1 LLLPIFSI
9 AISFFAIRLTSV
21 ELWGEFVSVMIIVQF
36 VAHLASW
43 GNKDYLLREFSRFP
57 GRIAENWQISL
68 LTRLVLLCG
77 LCLIMVLLGYSWLR
91 VSLMILWTAGIVIV
105 QSYESLVLYRKAFL
119 FSLWVETG
127 AIFLLIIGVVS
138 VGANNTIDKLLL
150 LFAVIQILK
159 AVIYVGRFREIL
171 SEFSIRIDLQ
181 YFRLAFPFFLLGFSG
196 LLASRIDLYAVSY
209 YMEERDVARYQVFIN
224 LMLYLQSVS
233 AFIVTPY
240 VKNIYRMENQTISK
254 ISRRLF
260 VFGIVILIPALI
272 IVYWLLITLYDIRFS
287 VEFLAL
293 GGAFVLPIYAYLPLI
308 HRLYKL
314 NRTGIV
320 LVVNLVGAGANLAL
334 NVILLPNIG
343 VSGAILSSA
352 VIQWAMLAVYVAEF
366 RENHAYIVSSVSA
379 ID

>member
-1 LLLPIFSI
+1 ML
-9 AISFFAIRLTSV
+9 
-21 ELWGEFVSVMIIVQF
+21 
-36 VAHLASW
+36 
-43 GNKDYLLREFSRFP
+43 
-57 GRIAENWQISL
+57 
-68 LTRLVLLCG
+68 
-77 LCLIMVLLGYSWLR
+77 LLGYSWLR
-91 VSLMILWTAGIVIV
+91 MSLMILWAVGIVIV
-105 QSYESLVLYRKAFL
+105 QSYDALVLYRKAFL
-119 FSLWVETG
+119 FSLWVEAG

-150 LFAVIQILK
+150 LFALIQVVK
-159 AVIYVGRFREIL
+159 AVIYVGWFREIL
-171 SEFSIRIDLQ
+171 SDFSVRIDLQ

-260 VFGIVILIPALI
+260 MFGIVILIPSLI
-272 IVYWLLITLYDIRFS
+272 IVYWLLIALYDIRFS

-334 NVILLPNIG
+334 NAILLPNIG
-343 VSGAILSSA
+343 ISGAILSSA

-379 ID
+379 TD